1 VGLKIGEAH
10 SLRYMRSNHRLLG
23 GGGQGQKILL
33 GGLFFVFLF
42 FVWSLFKVYKEL
54 QKNNN
59 YQAHTSLDRFTHL
72 EAEIRRLRKEVA
84 QSRERFTVPLEPSS
98 RLPHP
103 SPPASGT
110 SSGPA
115 TFLHRNDGENKQS
128 AGAESDLPCLL
139 TKTSTTPSF
148 RMCTLDPSIDKTS
161 KLLHKEG
168 SFELVSHWPL
178 DNLLRGITNP
188 LVIDVG
194 AGLGFISLRAAAL
207 GARVISVE
215 SHAGLAKL
223 IRLSASLNKDAVGK
237 FKSIRVVHGLPAAKP
252 SFENDEIT
260 IDGVVGVK
268 DVHLMHVASRGNGEI
283 ATLEGA
289 HKLLTEK
296 RVRYILLEL
305 CPQKAAK
312 QGYKPLEFLQT
323 LQGYGYNI
331 FDDTTAEDGALTKEE
346 LGVLL
351 HGIGKG
357 CKSIFIAR
365 AM

>member
-1 VGLKIGEAH
+1 
-10 SLRYMRSNHRLLG
+10 M
-23 GGGQGQKILL
+23 
-33 GGLFFVFLF
+33 
-42 FVWSLFKVYKEL
+42 YKEL